1 MRMTD
6 PEEARES
13 LSNIEAE
20 QMVLGC
26 LLMNNEAFYGVD
38 SILSPDDFSEGLHQR
53 IYNVITKMIE
63 KGGAASPLTLGNYFD
78 KDPAM
83 QEIGSGYL
91 SNLAANSVPASI
103 VKDHANLV
111 RRLSVRRGL
120 HDMGT
125 EIVEQS
131 LHDDIDNDPEAQIED
146 IQASLDGLLSKD
158 VKEGSK
164 SFDRASQD
172 ALTRAEEAFRRNGPS
187 GHLTGL
193 RCLDAHMGGFNPT
206 DMIVIAGRPG
216 MGKTAIATNI
226 SINMSKEG
234 KSGLFF
240 SMEMSADQLAQRIMS
255 AETGISAQDVQR
267 GNISENQYRAIRDAR
282 EKIKSLPLEIDERG
296 ALRLSQLAGKA
307 RRVKRTKGLDY
318 IVVDYMQLMGSSG
331 KTQNNRTNDVT
342 EITGGLKALAKEL
355 NVPVIALSQ
364 LSRAVEQRAVKRPTL
379 SDLRDS
385 GSIEQDAD
393 VILFPYR
400 EEYYLR
406 MEGLTE
412 DTSEALR
419 VCAGTADL
427 ILAKWRHGPTGDF
440 ELSFDASTT
449 TFSDRG
455 HR

>member
-1 MRMTD
+1 MTD
-6 PEEARES
+6 PEEARAE

-26 LLMNNEAFYGVD
+26 LLMNNEVFYKVD
-38 SILSPDDFSEGLHQR
+38 AILSAEDFSEGLHQR
-53 IYNVITKMIE
+53 IYAVASKMIE
-63 KGGAASPLTLGNYFD
+63 KGSTASPLTLANYFD

-83 QEIGSGYL
+83 LEIGSGYL
-91 SNLAANSVPASI
+91 ANLAANSVPASI
-103 VKDHANLV
+103 VKDHAHLL

-120 HDMGT
+120 HDMGN
-125 EIVEQS
+125 EIVEQA
-131 LHDDIDNDPEAQIED
+131 LHDDIDNDPETRIEG
-146 IQASLDGLLSKD
+146 IQEALDRLLSKD

-164 SFDRASQD
+164 SFDTASQE
-172 ALTRAEEAFRRNGPS
+172 ALTRAEEAFRRKGPS
-187 GHLTGL
+187 GLLTGL

-216 MGKTAIATNI
+216 MGKTALATNI
-226 SINMSKEG
+226 AVNMSKAG

-240 SMEMSADQLAQRIMS
+240 SMEMSGEQLAQRIMS

-267 GNISENQYRAIRDAR
+267 GNIDENQYRHIRDAR
-282 EKIKSLPLEIDERG
+282 EKVKTLPIEIDERG

-318 IVVDYMQLMGSSG
+318 IVVDYMQLMQGTG
-331 KTQNNRTNDVT
+331 NKNANRVQDVT

-364 LSRAVEQRAVKRPTL
+364 LSRAVEQRAIKRPTL

-400 EEYYLR
+400 AEYYLR
-406 MEGLTE
+406 LEGKDEATD
-412 DTSEALR
+412 DTLR
-419 VCAGTADL
+419 ELAGVAEL

-440 ELSFDASTT
+440 ELRFDASTT